1 MTIQKLCYR
10 SGSICDEKLT
20 VIELFWHAW
29 YGAAT
34 LVDAFVGDTFH
45 VYIL

>member
-1 MTIQKLCYR
+1 MNLDIRRR
-10 SGSICDEKLT
+10 SGSICDEKLI

-29 YGAAT
+29 QGAT
-34 LVDAFVGDTFH
+34 MLVGVSIGDALH